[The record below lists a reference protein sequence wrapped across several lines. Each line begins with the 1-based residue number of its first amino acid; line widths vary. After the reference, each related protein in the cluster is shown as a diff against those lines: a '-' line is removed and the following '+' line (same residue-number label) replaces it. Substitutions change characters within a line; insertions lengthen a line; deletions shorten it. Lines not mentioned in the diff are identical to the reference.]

1 MSTASRAQNVLGL
14 LGAFIVT
21 SMVAGVLAAGLALP
35 AIGASGVATKNSV
48 TFFNSLPGDLKQ
60 PPTSQRSTLLAA
72 DGTPIT
78 TFYDEYRIDKPLKDI
93 SLNMQHAIVA
103 IEDARFFEHG
113 GVDPQGLM
121 RAAVVN
127 QISHRSAE
135 GASTLEQ
142 QYVKNVLK
150 EAAYVKG
157 DKEALKEA
165 QVKTN
170 ARKLKEIRY
179 AVTLEK
185 TMSKTEILNKYLN
198 IAWFGGQVN
207 GIEAASQYYFHT
219 TAKKLTLPQAA
230 TLAGMIQSP
239 PTYSPEFAPKEA
251 IGRRNVVLH
260 RMLDQHMI
268 DQATYVKSVKAKLGA
283 HITKPTQ
290 GCANSGHYAYFC
302 DYVFNILTE
311 DKAYSALG
319 KTVEDRINR
328 LKRGGLTI
336 RTTMDP
342 KLVNAAWKTMSKALP
357 PKDKSHVATASV
369 TVQPGTGKVLSIQ
382 QNKIYK
388 PTNDKPGKSAYT
400 TIDYSTDYK
409 YGGSAGFQTGSTFK
423 PFTLATWLKAGKSL
437 NASVPAGAGSAPFSS
452 FKSCFGYLGSE
463 SYTYSNA
470 SDGEGKGNMSV
481 WDATARSVNGAFVS
495 MEKQLNLC
503 DIRATAESIGVHLAA
518 PRNVECGTAKQRK
531 GITTRLPICTPSL
544 TLGVENISPMT
555 MAAAYAAFAARG
567 TYCAPIAVISI
578 TDRNGKH
585 LPVQDANCK
594 QTLDK
599 NIADTV
605 NLGLSKVFSSEGTA
619 AAVGGLP
626 GRPAS
631 GKTGTTN
638 SSQDTWFVGYTPQLA
653 TSVWV
658 GDPSFYGPA
667 KYQHRKVLMHRTIN
681 GHYYSAVFGATIA
694 GPIWKKIMLTATKGM
709 PVEKF
714 KKPNSSLLSR
724 PQTTVPNVN
733 GMQIDQAIN
742 KLKGAGFTTTVASNP
757 VSSKYPAGTVAS
769 TSPGGGSRTDYG
781 TEITITVSSGGGGGG
796 GGIVGPGG
804 GKPGG
809 GGPGRH

>member
-1 MSTASRAQNVLGL
+1 MSPAIRARNVLGL
-14 LGAFIVT
+14 LAAFVVT
-21 SMVAGVLAAGLALP
+21 SVVAGVLAAGLAMP

-48 TFFNSLPGDLKQ
+48 TFFNSLPSDLAQ

-72 DGTPIT
+72 DGTTIT
-78 TFYDEYRIDKPLKDI
+78 TWYDEYRIDKPLKDI

-113 GVDPQGLM
+113 GVDPQGLL
-121 RAAVVN
+121 RAAIVN

-135 GASTLEQ
+135 GASTLTQ

-150 EAAYVKG
+150 EAAHVKG
-157 DKEALKEA
+157 DEAA
-165 QVKTN
+165 FNAASAKTN
-170 ARKLKEIRY
+170 SRKLKEIRY
-179 AVTLEK
+179 AVTLEQ
-185 TMSKTEILNKYLN
+185 TMTKPEILNRYLN

-219 TAKKLTLPQAA
+219 SAKKLTLPQAA

-239 PTYSPEFAPKEA
+239 PSYSPETEPTAAVK
-251 IGRRNVVLH
+251 RRNVVLD
-260 RMLDQHMI
+260 RMLAQGMI
-268 DQATYVKSVKAKLGA
+268 DQKTHDTAIKHKLAAK
-283 HITKPTQ
+283 ITKPTS

-311 DKAYSALG
+311 DKSFSVLG
-319 KTVEDRINR
+319 KTVEDRINT
-328 LKRGGLTI
+328 LQRGGLTI

-342 KLVNAAWKTMSKALP
+342 KLEKAAWDTMRKQLP
-357 PKDKSHVATASV
+357 PADKSHVATASV

-382 QNKIYK
+382 QNKIYR
-388 PTNDKPGKSAYT
+388 PTNTKPGKSAYT

-437 NASVPAGAGSAPFSS
+437 NASVVASAGTAPFSS
-452 FKSCFGYLGSE
+452 FKSCYGYLGSE
-463 SYTYSNA
+463 SYQYSNA

-481 WDATARSVNGAFVS
+481 WDATARSVNGAYVS

-503 DIRATAESIGVHLAA
+503 DIRSTAEGIGVHLAA
-518 PRNVECGTAKQRK
+518 PRNVECGTQKQREAF
-531 GITTRLPICTPSL
+531 TTRLPICTPSL

-555 MAAAYAAFAARG
+555 MAAAYATFAAKG
-567 TYCAPIAVISI
+567 KYCTPIAVNSI
-578 TDRNGKH
+578 TTQSGKQ
-585 LPVQDANCK
+585 LKVQNANCH
-594 QTLDK
+594 QGLDE
-599 NIADTV
+599 NIANTV

-619 AAVGGLP
+619 YAVGGLAN

-667 KYQHRKVLMHRTIN
+667 KNQHRKVLRSRTIN
-681 GHYYSAVFGATIA
+681 GKYYSSVFGATIA
-694 GPIWKKIMLTATKGM
+694 GPIWKKIMTFAVKGM
-709 PVEKF
+709 PIEKF
-714 KKPNSSLLSR
+714 EKPNSSLLSR

-733 GMQIDQAIN
+733 GKSIGDAKN
-742 KLKGAGFTTTVASNP
+742 ALKSAGFTVSVDNEPA
-757 VSSKYPAGTVAS
+757 SSKYPAGSVAS
-769 TSPGGGSRTDYG
+769 TSPSGGSKTDYG
-781 TEITITVSSGGGGGG
+781 TEITITVSSGGGNDGGGNDGGG
-796 GGIVGPGG
+796 G
-804 GKPGG
+804 KTG
-809 GGPGRH
+809 GGPGQH